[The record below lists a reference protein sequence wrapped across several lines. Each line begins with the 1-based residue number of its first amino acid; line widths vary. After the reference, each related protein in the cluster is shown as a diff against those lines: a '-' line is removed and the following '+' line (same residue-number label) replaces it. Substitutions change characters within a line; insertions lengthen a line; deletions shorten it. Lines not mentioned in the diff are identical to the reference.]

1 MMKFRKFLTIGIAA
15 LTVAAFS
22 FGLAACKPDPE
33 DPGKDPETPGGDT
46 PVTPAEVTVEGGY
59 GIYFADQGGLGLEV
73 NLYED
78 GTYYFSQFTSN
89 IVYGEYT
96 AEAATG
102 TDSDGRT
109 IHYTVTF
116 DDSVNFGE
124 GPHNIVSDSEGSVY
138 LTGMYDDMSNATY
151 SFTKQDNFVEEVV
164 QTVEQFWSVNYATDF
179 VTVTFYSDETY
190 ALDGVNGAGQAGSL
204 GTYTSETAEDGTV
217 TYTMTD
223 GDDSSKVYSITVA
236 GSSITLTGGESDYTM
251 TSTNPMAVI
260 ELTMTATNSW
270 GASVVLT
277 GYDDSSCNVEIELAG
292 VIPKFIDASGTWSY
306 LAADDMYVIILNG
319 TTYTAENDGTG
330 GYSFEYAIAS
340 ANFGGEK
347 VTLTYKS
354 EVPMVAYTFVY
365 TNDWSYDLG
374 TEITMT
380 ARAQEG
386 AAEYTFTGDIWDGL
400 GTLTITLAGGGSV
413 TVVADAESVGAVG
426 VEVTTGTWEA
436 GEDGSLAITINGNS
450 YTAVVSE

>member
-15 LTVAAFS
+15 LSVAAFS
-22 FGLAACKPDPE
+22 FGLAACKPETE
-33 DPGKDPETPGGDT
+33 DPGKDPETPGGD

-59 GIYFADQGGLGLEV
+59 GYYPPDQGGYGLEL

-78 GTYYFSQFTSN
+78 GTFYYSQFTSA
-89 IVYGEYT
+89 ITYGTYT
-96 AEAATG
+96 AEEATG
-102 TDSDGRT
+102 TDDAGRT
-109 IHYTVTF
+109 ILYTVTF
-116 DDSVNFGE
+116 GENNVFGD
-124 GPHNIVSDSEGSVY
+124 GTHNIVQDGETVY
-138 LTGMYDDMSNATY
+138 LTNMYDDMSLETY
-151 SFTKQDNFVEEVV
+151 DYTKQDDFIEEVV
-164 QTVEQFWSVNYATDF
+164 QTVEQFWSVNFATDF
-179 VTVTFYSDETY
+179 VTATFYSDETY
-190 ALDGVNGAGQAGSL
+190 ALDGINGAGMAGSL

-223 GDDSSKVYSITVA
+223 GDDSSKVYIITVA

-306 LAADDMYVIILNG
+306 LAADDMYVIILSG

-330 GYSFEYAIAS
+330 VYSFEYAIAS

-347 VTLTYKS
+347 VTLTYKL
-354 EVPMVAYTFVY
+354 EEPLVT
-365 TNDWSYDLG
+365 
-374 TEITMT
+374 
-380 ARAQEG
+380 
-386 AAEYTFTGDIWDGL
+386 YTFTYTPVLSYAAGETVAMTCNAVASAEEFTFSGSLWGTMPVTLVCASDG
-400 GTLTITLAGGGSV
+400 TCSAEIDTGSGIV
-413 TVVADAESVGAVG
+413 PEG
-426 VEVTTGTWEA
+426 EPGTWSIA
-436 GEDGSLAITINGNS
+436 DGVITIEINGTI
-450 YTAVVSE
+450 YTATVAE

>member
-151 SFTKQDNFVEEVV
+151 SFTKQDDFIEEVV
-164 QTVEQFWSVNYATDF
+164 QTVEQFWSVNFATDF
-179 VTVTFYSDETY
+179 VTATFYSDETY
-190 ALDGVNGAGQAGSL
+190 ALDGINGAGMAGSL

-223 GDDSSKVYSITVA
+223 GDDSSKVYIITVA

-260 ELTMTATNSW
+260 ELTMTATN
-270 GASVVLT
+270 
-277 GYDDSSCNVEIELAG
+277 NVEIELAG

-306 LAADDMYVIILNG
+306 LAADDMYVIILSG

-330 GYSFEYAIAS
+330 VYSFEYAIAS

-347 VTLTYKS
+347 VTLTYKN
-354 EVPMVAYTFVY
+354 EVPMVEYTFVY
-365 TNDWSYDLG
+365 KNDWSYDLG

-380 ARAQEG
+380 ARAEEG
-386 AAEYTFTGDIWDGL
+386 ADSYIFTGDIWGGV
-400 GTLTITLAGGGSV
+400 GTLTITLAADGTV
-413 TVVADAESVGAVG
+413 VVVADAESVGAVD

-436 GEDGSLAITINGNS
+436 NEDGSLALVINGNS
-450 YTAVVSE
+450 YTATAVE